1 MSETRAGAN
10 NGALAVRIADTEV
23 LLCASGALWLAE
35 ERMLI
40 VADLHLEKGSA
51 YAARGQ
57 LLPPYDTTET
67 LNRLDREVA
76 ALAPRTVVLLGDTLH
91 DQEAQSRIAASER
104 ARIAAL
110 ADRLR
115 LIWVCG
121 NHDPQGAGDLGGETA
136 AQVQAAGL
144 TFRHDPTAGRVHG
157 EVAGHLHPC
166 ARVRGPA
173 GSVRRPCFASDGNR
187 LILPAFGAYAGG
199 LNLRD
204 PAFSGLFQRPPTG
217 FLLAR
222 RVTAVAYDKMHPDQP
237 IRASR
242 PVISSR

>member
-1 MSETRAGAN
+1 MGVPTAD
-10 NGALAVRIADTEV
+10 GALAIRVADVEV
-23 LLCASGALWLAE
+23 VLRVSGALWLPQVD
-35 ERMLI
+35 MLV

-57 LLPPYDTTET
+57 LLPPYDTRET
-67 LNRLDREVA
+67 LDRLEREVA
-76 ALAPRTVVLLGDTLH
+76 AVEPRTVVLLGDTLH
-91 DQEAQSRIAASER
+91 DGDAETRIASGER

-121 NHDPQGAGDLGGETA
+121 NHDPEGAGDLGGETA
-136 AQVQAAGL
+136 AAVGAAGL
-144 TFRHDPTAGRVHG
+144 ILRHDPSPLPTRG

-166 ARVRGPA
+166 ARIHGPA
-173 GSVRRPCFASDGNR
+173 GSVRRRCFASDGQR

-204 PAFSGLFQRPPTG
+204 SAFATLFESPPTG
-217 FLLAR
+217 FPLGR
-222 RVTAVAYDKMHPDQP
+222 RVTPAPYDRLRPD
-237 IRASR
+237 RTSR
-242 PVISSR
+242 QA

>member
-1 MSETRAGAN
+1 MTALGIGAATDD
-10 NGALAVRIADTEV
+10 GALTIRVANVEV
-23 LLCASGALWLAE
+23 VLRASGALWLAQ
-35 ERMLI
+35 ERMLV

-57 LLPPYDTTET
+57 LLPPYDTRET
-67 LNRLDREVA
+67 LDRLEREVG
-76 ALAPRTVVLLGDTLH
+76 ALAPRSVVLLGDTLH
-91 DQEAQSRIAASER
+91 DGDAETRIASSER

-121 NHDPQGAGDLGGETA
+121 NHDPDGAGDLGGETA
-136 AQVQAAGL
+136 AVVAVAGL
-144 TFRHDPTAGRVHG
+144 TLRHDPSPYPALG

-166 ARVRGPA
+166 ARIHGPA
-173 GSVRRPCFASDGNR
+173 GSVRRRCFASDGRR

-204 PAFSGLFQRPPTG
+204 EAFTPLFEALPVG
-217 FLLAR
+217 FALGR
-222 RVTAVAYDKMHPDQP
+222 RVTAVAHEHLRPD
-237 IRASR
+237 RAAFTR
-242 PVISSR
+242 